1 MKRYEEKIAVRGYE
15 LDSLGHVNHAQ
26 YLLYAESV
34 RWNHFIKM
42 GFTHHKMFKE
52 MGIGP
57 VILNLNIKYY
67 KELNFGD
74 EITITNEVTKVEGK
88 KATLHQDFLVNG
100 EKAAELD
107 LLFVFIDL
115 AKRKSIDI
123 PAEMIQAM
131 QA

>member
-1 MKRYEEKIAVRGYE
+1 MKRYEEKIVVRGYE

-34 RWNHFIKM
+34 RWNHFIQL
-42 GFTHHKMFKE
+42 GFTHQKMFKE
-52 MGIGP
+52 MGVGP
-57 VILNLNIKYY
+57 VILNLNITYL

-74 EITITNEVTKVEGK
+74 EITITNEVVKVEGK
-88 KATLHQDFLVNG
+88 KMSLHQEFLVKG

-115 AKRKSIDI
+115 AKRRSTEI
-123 PAEMIQAM
+123 PAEMMKALQ
-131 QA
+131 